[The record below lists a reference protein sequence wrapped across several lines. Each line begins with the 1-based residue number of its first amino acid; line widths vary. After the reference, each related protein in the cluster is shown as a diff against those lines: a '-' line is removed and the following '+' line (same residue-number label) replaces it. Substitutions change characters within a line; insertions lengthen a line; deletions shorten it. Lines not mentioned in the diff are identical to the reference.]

1 MTQSTT
7 RRRFVQGVAATGAA
21 AAVGISDARAAV
33 SAGPLVLQGPVIDLV
48 IARTPVNIT
57 GRDAVATAINGQVP
71 GPTLLW
77 REGDTVTLNVT
88 NRLAMPTSIHWHGI
102 NPPYPMDGVPGVSY
116 PGIAPG
122 ATFTYRIP
130 VDQFGTYG
138 YHSHSGLQEQTGVF
152 GPIIVAP
159 KQRDPFRY
167 DREHVI
173 LLSDWSDDDPE
184 TVLSNLKFDSDYYNH
199 NQRTVGTFISDASR
213 NGLRATLADRWA
225 WGGMR
230 MSPTDLAD
238 VTGSHYTYLVNGQ
251 SPATNWTGLF
261 RPGER
266 VRLRFINGAA
276 MTFFDVRVPGL
287 RMTVVAADGN
297 NVKPVEVD
305 EFRFGPAETYD
316 VIVEPG
322 AGPAH
327 TIFAQAQD
335 RTGFARGTLAVRD
348 GVSAPVPAMDPRPI
362 RTMVEMGMGGMAGGG
377 MAGSGKA
384 SNAMPGMAMGASPA
398 PPSAAGRSNGSM
410 DGMAMDAAPMPPP
423 SGKGMGGLDTDGG
436 RVRSMG
442 VGVDN
447 VAVDPTNRLNDP
459 GIGLAGHGRQVL
471 AYQDL
476 RALAPFKDQR
486 PPSREITLHLTGNMD
501 RYMWGFD
508 GKKYSE
514 APAPIRLALNERVRF
529 VLINDT
535 MMEHPIHLHGLY
547 MQLDNGNGAFSPL
560 MHTIVVKGGERLS
573 YLVTA
578 DNPGKW
584 AYHCHLAYHID
595 SGMLR
600 VVSVT

>member
-1 MTQSTT
+1 MTQGTT

-21 AAVGISDARAAV
+21 AAVGIPDARAAA
-33 SAGPLVLQGPVIDLV
+33 SAGPLVLQGPIINLA

-77 REGDTVTLNVT
+77 REGETVTLNVT
-88 NRLAMPTSIHWHGI
+88 NRLTVPTSIHWHGI
-102 NPPYPMDGVPGVSY
+102 NPPYAMDGVPGVSF

-122 ATFTYRIP
+122 ATFAYRIP
-130 VDQFGTYG
+130 VDQFGTYW

-152 GPIIVAP
+152 GPIIVTP
-159 KQRDPFRY
+159 KRPDPFRY
-167 DREHVI
+167 DREHIV

-199 NQRTVGTFISDASR
+199 HQRTVGTFISDASR

-251 SPATNWTGLF
+251 SPAANWTGLF

-266 VRLRFINGAA
+266 VRLRFINGSA
-276 MTFFDVRVPGL
+276 MTFFDVRIPGL
-287 RMTVVAADGN
+287 RMTVVAAHGN
-297 NVKPVEVD
+297 NVTPVVVD
-305 EFRFGPAETYD
+305 EFRFGSAEVYD

-322 AGPAH
+322 ASPAY

-335 RTGFARGTLAVRD
+335 RTGFARGTLAVHD
-348 GVSAPVPAMDPRPI
+348 GASAPVPAMDPRPI
-362 RTMVEMGMGGMAGGG
+362 RTMVEMGMGGAGEAGKGMPGMTMGADATPATPASSGKG
-377 MAGSGKA
+377 MAGMDG
-384 SNAMPGMAMGASPA
+384 GG
-398 PPSAAGRSNGSM
+398 M
-410 DGMAMDAAPMPPP
+410 DGMAMGAAPMPPP

-442 VGVDN
+442 VEVDN
-447 VAVDPTNRLNDP
+447 VAMNPTNRLNDP
-459 GIGLAGHGRQVL
+459 GIGLAGYGRKVL
-471 AYQDL
+471 TYRDL
-476 RALAPFKDQR
+476 RALVPFKDRR

-514 APAPIRLALNERVRF
+514 APAPIRLALNERIRF
-529 VLINDT
+529 VLVNDT

-547 MQLDNGNGAFSPL
+547 MQLDNGNGALSPL
-560 MHTIVVKGGERLS
+560 LHTIVVKGGERLS

-584 AYHCHLAYHID
+584 AYHCHLAYHMD

-600 VVSVT
+600 VVEVS